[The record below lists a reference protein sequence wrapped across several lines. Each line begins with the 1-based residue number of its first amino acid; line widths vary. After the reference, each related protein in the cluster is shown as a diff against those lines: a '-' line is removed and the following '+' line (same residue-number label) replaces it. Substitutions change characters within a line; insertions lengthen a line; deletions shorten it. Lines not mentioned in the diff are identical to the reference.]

1 MTLRQVV
8 LAPAKVLSRP
18 ALDVDPCDPSVV
30 ALAADLVESMYA
42 YPGCVGLAAPQVGD
56 GRRVFCLDVTGHPKA
71 RSCAGLV
78 VLANPELVSGEG
90 PKVGREGCQSVPDL
104 TGDVARFRRVVVTG
118 VVPGTGELRTY
129 EADAFEARAF
139 QHELDHLAGRLFL
152 DRVAG
157 AHAIFQRKRYLERP
171 AGPP

>member
-1 MTLRQVV
+1 MTVREVV
-8 LAPAKVLSRP
+8 LAPERVLSRP
-18 ALDVDPCDPSVV
+18 SADVDPCDPSVV
-30 ALAADLVESMYA
+30 GLAADLVATMYA
-42 YPGCVGLAAPQVGD
+42 HPGCVGLAAPQVGD

-71 RSCAGLV
+71 RTSAGLV

-104 TGDVARFRRVVVTG
+104 TGDVARFRRVVVRG
-118 VVPGTGELRTY
+118 AVPGTGELRTY

-139 QHELDHLAGRLFL
+139 QHELDHLAGMLFL

-157 AHAIFQRKRYLERP
+157 AHAIFPRKRYL
-171 AGPP
+171 